1 MIDSFISRIPASKF
15 LRSMNRR
22 KKNSR
27 KKNRRSMT
35 RGTFAVARFCFAA
48 ILIAGFQTSL
58 AHAQLTQLYAFEYNP
73 STTSNYPDG
82 ETPYA
87 ELIQGADG
95 NYYTTTFAGG
105 SGACTDEV
113 EGLTQGCGAVVK
125 ITPAGVLSVL
135 YSFPFDSSNNTTPNG
150 MFPVAGLLQGPDGN
164 FYGVASGG
172 GSSGTDFCQPSPGVF
187 GCGTIFKLTPGGAF
201 TLLYSFCGGYGCG
214 SYPPDG
220 ADPRGRLV
228 YSDGFLY
235 GTTQQGG
242 LYNFNYNAGT
252 IFRISLSGA
261 YEILHT
267 FSGYSGTADG
277 ASPAAGLTLGSD
289 GNFYGTTQFG
299 GSSGNGTVFK
309 MTPAGTVTVLYSFA
323 SDDTNGTEPLSALI
337 QASDGKLYG
346 TCDLSGAAGNGT
358 VFRIST
364 SGVIEKI
371 YDFSS
376 GSVGYNPHA
385 GVIQASD
392 GKLYGTVGGGGGDDS
407 GAIYQL
413 TLSGVATLE
422 GSFTFA
428 TGYAP
433 VGALVQGSDGRLYVT
448 SQYGGG
454 TNSSGVADA
463 GAIDVFNAD
472 LPAPKPEIFR
482 ITPASGAVGAKVT
495 ISQGPYIGTTSV
507 KFNGTSATFK
517 VRGSEFI
524 TTTVPAGAT
533 SGTISVTTP
542 GGTAVSKHTFTVL
555 P

>member
-1 MIDSFISRIPASKF
+1 MIDSFISRIPASKS
-15 LRSMNRR
+15 LRSKHRR
-22 KKNSR
+22 N
-27 KKNRRSMT
+27 MT
-35 RGTFAVARFCFAA
+35 RGTFAVARFCLAA
-48 ILIAGFQTSL
+48 ILMASFQTGF

-73 STTSNYPDG
+73 SATSNYPDG

-105 SGACTDEV
+105 SGACTDGV

-150 MFPVAGLLQGPDGN
+150 MFPVAGLVQGPDGN

-172 GSSGTDFCQPSPGVF
+172 GSSGTDFCQPSPGIF
-187 GCGTIFKLTPGGAF
+187 GCGTVFKITPGGTL
-201 TLLYSFCGGYGCG
+201 TLLHSFCGGYGCE
-214 SYPPDG
+214 SAPPDG

-228 YSDGFLY
+228 YSGGYYY

-242 LYNFNYNAGT
+242 LYNGEYNAGT
-252 IFRISLSGA
+252 IFRISPSGA
-261 YEILHT
+261 YEIMHT
-267 FSGYSGTADG
+267 FSGNSGTGDG
-277 ASPAAGLTLGSD
+277 AGPEAGLTLASD

-299 GSSGNGTVFK
+299 GTSGNGTVFK
-309 MTPAGTVTVLYSFA
+309 MTPAGTVTILYSFA

-337 QASDGKLYG
+337 QASDGNLYG
-346 TCDLSGAAGNGT
+346 TCYSGGADEAGT
-358 VFRIST
+358 VFRISKA
-364 SGVIEKI
+364 GAIKKL
-371 YDFSS
+371 YDFVGTA
-376 GSVGYNPHA
+376 GSYPQA

-392 GKLYGTVGGGGGDDS
+392 GNLYGTAGGGGGDDS

-413 TLSGVATLE
+413 TLGGVATLE

-428 TGYAP
+428 TGYGP

-448 SQYGGG
+448 SQSGGG
-454 TNSSGVADA
+454 TNSSGVSDA
-463 GAIDVFNAD
+463 GAIDVFNGGLA
-472 LPAPKPEIFR
+472 APKPGILR
-482 ITPASGAVGAKVT
+482 ITPTSGAVGAKVT
-495 ISQGPYIGTTSV
+495 ISQGPYIGTTEV

-542 GGTAVSKHTFTVL
+542 GGTAISKQSFTVL

>member
-1 MIDSFISRIPASKF
+1 MISSFISRIPASKF
-15 LRSMNRR
+15 LGS
-22 KKNSR
+22 KNLG
-27 KKNRRSMT
+27 KKNRRTMP

-48 ILIAGFQTSL
+48 ILMASFQTSL

-73 STTSNYPDG
+73 SATSNYPDG

-105 SGACTDEV
+105 SGACTDGV
-113 EGLTQGCGAVVK
+113 EGLTQGCGAVLK

-150 MFPVAGLLQGPDGN
+150 MFPVAGLVQGPDGN

-172 GSSGTDFCQPSPGVF
+172 GSSGTDFCQPSPGIF
-187 GCGTIFKLTPGGAF
+187 GCGTVFKITPGGTL
-201 TLLYSFCGGYGCG
+201 TLLHSFCGGYGCG
-214 SYPPDG
+214 SAPPDG

-228 YSDGFLY
+228 YSNGYYY

-242 LYNFNYNAGT
+242 LYNGSYNSGT
-252 IFRISLSGA
+252 IFRVSPSGA
-261 YEILHT
+261 YEIVHNFT
-267 FSGYSGTADG
+267 GCCGTGDG
-277 ASPAAGLTLGSD
+277 ENPAAGLTLASD

-299 GSSGNGTVFK
+299 GTSGYGTVFK
-309 MTPAGTVTVLYSFA
+309 MTPAGVVTTLYSFA
-323 SDDTNGTEPLSALI
+323 SDDTNGTEPLSSLI

-346 TCDLSGAAGNGT
+346 TCDLSGANGNGT

-364 SGVIEKI
+364 SGVIKKI

-376 GSVGYNPHA
+376 GSVGYHPQA

-392 GKLYGTVGGGGGDDS
+392 GNLYGTSSGGGGDDS

-413 TLSGVATLE
+413 TLGGVATLE

-428 TGYAP
+428 TGYGP

-448 SQYGGG
+448 SQSGGG
-454 TNSSGVADA
+454 TNSGGVSDA
-463 GAIDVFNAD
+463 GAIDVFNGGLA
-472 LPAPKPEIFR
+472 APKPGIFR
-482 ITPASGAVGAKVT
+482 ITPTSGVVGAKVT
-495 ISQGPYIGTTSV
+495 ISQGPYIGATAV

-542 GGTAVSKHTFTVL
+542 GGTAVSKQSFTVL